1 VGGEPDAG
9 PILAAAPARVVESLL
24 ARKVV
29 LDARSDS
36 AAQAARGFV
45 IFEQPVSRVFMLLS
59 QTARQKEYRPE
70 LESIET
76 IDSREDGSVDEHRMR
91 IMFIEIRY
99 RLRNRI
105 DAAGRRIEWELA
117 PGFDS
122 DLKRVEGSWELYA
135 LEGGRTLG
143 VFGTL
148 VEVGS
153 GMPSFLQ
160 DYVTRKN
167 LPRTLERCRR
177 WVDGDGRA
185 P

>member
-1 VGGEPDAG
+1 
-9 PILAAAPARVVESLL
+9 
-24 ARKVV
+24 VV

-36 AAQAARGFV
+36 ATQAARGFV
-45 IFEQPVSRVFMLLS
+45 IFEQPVSRVFMLLA
-59 QTARQKEYRPE
+59 QTARQKEYRSE

-76 IDSREDGSVDEHRMR
+76 IESREDGGVDEHRMR

-99 RLRNRI
+99 HLLNRI
-105 DAAGRRIEWELA
+105 DAAGRRIQWELA
-117 PGFDS
+117 PGFES

-135 LEGGRTLG
+135 LEDGRTLG
-143 VFGTL
+143 VFGAL

-185 P
+185 R